1 MENPMQRR
9 KFLTTLAGGA
19 AWPLVGRAEPP
30 PLPVVGFL
38 NGTSPDPFL
47 RRVAAF
53 REGLAQSG
61 YVERANVAVQY
72 RWANTDFAQLPE
84 FAADLV
90 RRNVAVIAATGGTDA
105 ALAAKQA
112 TSTIPIVFGIG
123 GDPVA
128 VGLVD
133 NLGRPT
139 GNLTGMTF
147 DVFSLAPR
155 QLQVLRE
162 LIPGVATVGVL
173 VNPANPHSQTRA
185 SVEKAA
191 GSVGMQV
198 LVLDVSDQIG
208 FDAAFRTLVER
219 HVNALMIGA
228 DAYLASQREQ
238 IVAAA
243 ARYAMPT
250 IYQFREFVDAGGLI
264 SYGSSITDGYRQI
277 GAYTGRILKG
287 AKPADLPVMR
297 STKFELVINR
307 HTARALGLTVPPTLL
322 ARADK
327 VIG

>member
-1 MENPMQRR
+1 MQRR
-9 KFLTTLAGGA
+9 TFLTTLAGA
-19 AWPLVGRAEPP
+19 TAWPLLARGAERP
-30 PLPVVGFL
+30 PLPVIGFL
-38 NGTSPDPFL
+38 NGTAPDPFL

-61 YVERANVAVQY
+61 YAERENVAIQY
-72 RWANTDFAQLPE
+72 RWANTEFGRLPE

-90 RRNVAVIAATGGTDA
+90 ARRVAVIAATGGTDA
-105 ALAAKQA
+105 ALAAKRA

-123 GDPVA
+123 GDPIG

-133 NLGRPT
+133 DLRRPS

-155 QLQVLRE
+155 QLEVLRE

-173 VNPANPHSQTRA
+173 VNPANPYSQTRA
-185 SVEKAA
+185 SVEQAA
-191 GSVGMQV
+191 KTVGMQV
-198 LVLDVSDQIG
+198 LVLDVSDRIG

-219 HVNALMIGA
+219 KVNALMIGA

-238 IVAAA
+238 IVVAA
-243 ARYAMPT
+243 ARYGVPT

-264 SYGSSITDGYRQI
+264 SFGSSITDGYRLI
-277 GAYTGRILKG
+277 GSYTGRILKG
-287 AKPADLPVMR
+287 AKPADLPVIR
-297 STKFELVINR
+297 SSKFELVINR
-307 HTARALGLTVPPTLL
+307 QTARMLGLTVPPSLL

-327 VIG
+327 VIE